1 MNYAL
6 FCISYVCPFMFFST
20 LLFQLNQ
27 VSLEQLCTI
36 FYASVMD
43 SSGFCSNMFSLLDV
57 SSYKSVVLYC
67 HQYLLVLNVGQVWVQ
82 NERPLLS
89 LNSFHRNISSSL
101 CSTLI
106 LFSPSSF
113 QILEILDLIQ
123 SLIQMPFHPIKYFW
137 LPFSR

>member
-1 MNYAL
+1 MPSSAFLMSVPSCSFPLSYFNSTKSHLNNSALYSMHQWWILQAFAQICFLYLTCHHINQL
-6 FCISYVCPFMFFST
+6 FCTVTSIC
-20 LLFQLNQ
+20 LL
-27 VSLEQLCTI
+27 
-36 FYASVMD
+36 
-43 SSGFCSNMFSLLDV
+43 
-57 SSYKSVVLYC
+57 
-67 HQYLLVLNVGQVWVQ
+67 LNVGQVWVQ